1 MCNRT
6 IVVEE
11 TTAMGW
17 FARFRANAAAL
28 LILATLLLAGPAAAR
43 TGLKLDSAVQPILMK
58 DAGEAWLDESGTAS
72 VQDVAANPATKWHPT
87 AAENIYKLSGG
98 KALWVRFTVPPT
110 TTNER
115 WYLEVIYPG
124 VDRVDLFVQNSA
136 GQWTSRVAGD
146 SIPVASWPVPHRHP
160 VLPLALSASEPRVHY
175 LRIQNGTI
183 FGAPLEFVSENYLGY
198 TEQSVALGLGVYLG
212 LVVLAVI
219 LAGIGGVSLQDQGYW
234 LFAVS
239 AVMMWLCQAT
249 LTGLAGLFLWPN
261 WAWWNNMA
269 PQVTPLFAIAS
280 LQVFFA
286 EVVSLRERGHRIY
299 RAVVAGALA
308 SIPLAIYLMITPDV
322 VERLNLIVFYV
333 SLASIAGLAVVVW
346 AALRGDRYAPWLLLG
361 CLPVAVG
368 AGFPLARAAGLIPV
382 SFMTQYGMQIVIAI
396 ELPVLLVVLAL
407 RSQHRREH
415 VRRIQGLDRIDPATG
430 LINAAV
436 FHERLVRL
444 IARSQ
449 RLKFRSA
456 MLLVDI
462 GNIDQIRRQFDS
474 DSAREL
480 TLRVAGRLLSVAR
493 EIDTVARLSEHRFGI
508 LLEGPLHADEV
519 AEAGPRIVA
528 RCLMPFKGRPLEWS
542 AHVRVAQALVP
553 MDGTDPSQLIG
564 RLEMLLASAPA
575 DSRRAVFML
584 SKSSAPAALTP

>member
-1 MCNRT
+1 MQQDR
-6 IVVEE
+6 VLKEKPE
-11 TTAMGW
+11 MGW
-17 FARFRANAAAL
+17 LAGCRKAAAL
-28 LILATLLLAGPAAAR
+28 VFLALLVLAGPAAAR
-43 TGLKLDSAVQPILMK
+43 SALKFDPAQQPVMLQ
-58 DAGEAWLDESGTAS
+58 DAGDAWLDETGNAT
-72 VQDVAANPATKWHPT
+72 VQDVARDTSIRWHATAPD
-87 AAENIYKLSGG
+87 NIYKLAGG
-98 KALWVRFTVPPT
+98 KALWIRFTVPPVST
-110 TTNER
+110 SER
-115 WYLEVIYPG
+115 WYLEVVYPG
-124 VDRVDLFVQNSA
+124 VDRVELFVQNAA
-136 GQWTSRVAGD
+136 GEWRSRVAGD
-146 SIPVASWPVPHRHP
+146 SVPVARWPVPHRHP
-160 VLPLALSASEPRVHY
+160 VMPIAVSASEPRVHY
-175 LRIQNGTI
+175 LKIQNGTI
-183 FGAPLEFVSENYLGY
+183 FGAPLEFVSENTLGY
-198 TEQSVALGLGVYLG
+198 TEQSIALGLGVYLG

-219 LAGIGGVSLQDQGYW
+219 LAGIGGVSLGDKGYW
-234 LFAVS
+234 FYALS

-261 WAWWNNMA
+261 SAWLNNMA
-269 PQVTPLFAIAS
+269 PQLTPLFAIAS
-280 LQVFFA
+280 IQVFFA
-286 EVVSLRERGHRIY
+286 EVVSLRERWQLLHRL
-299 RAVVAGALA
+299 VVAAALA
-308 SIPLAIYLMITPDV
+308 SIPLAVYIMITPDV
-322 VERLNLIVFYV
+322 VERLRLIVFYV
-333 SLASIAGLAVVVW
+333 SGLTVAGLGVVVW
-346 AALRGDRYAPWLLLG
+346 AAMRGDRYAPWLLLG

-382 SFMTQYGMQIVIAI
+382 SFMTTYGMQIVIAI
-396 ELPVLLVVLAL
+396 ELPVLLIVLAM

-415 VRRIQGLDRIDPATG
+415 TRRIQGLDRIDPATG

-444 IARSQ
+444 VTRSQ

-528 RCLMPFKGRPLEWS
+528 RCLMPFKGRPLEWA
-542 AHVRVAQALVP
+542 AHVRVAQALIP

-584 SKSSAPAALTP
+584 SKTSMPAALTP

>member
-1 MCNRT
+1 
-6 IVVEE
+6 
-11 TTAMGW
+11 MGW
-17 FARFRANAAAL
+17 IAWGRKGAAAL
-28 LILATLLLAGPAAAR
+28 LFLATLLVAGPAPAR
-43 TGLKLDSAVQPILMK
+43 TSLTLSPEVQPILMR
-58 DAGEAWLDESGTAS
+58 DGAEAWLDESGQAT
-72 VQDVAANPATKWHPT
+72 VQEIARDPHLVWHPT
-87 AAENIYKLSGG
+87 AADKIYRLAGG
-98 KALWVRFTVPPT
+98 KALWIRFTVPVT
-110 TTNER
+110 ATQER
-115 WYLEVIYPG
+115 WFLEVMYPG
-124 VDRVDLFVQNSA
+124 VDRVDLFHQNPA
-136 GQWTSRVAGD
+136 GQWVSRAAGD
-146 SIPVASWPVPHRHP
+146 SIPVASWPVPHRYP
-160 VLPLALSASEPRVHY
+160 VLPMWVSATEPRVHW

-183 FGAPLEFVSENYLGY
+183 FGAPLSFVSESYLSL
-198 TEQSVALGLGVYLG
+198 TQQSVSLWLGVYLG
-212 LVVLAVI
+212 LVVLAVV
-219 LAGIGGVSLQDQGYW
+219 LSGVGGLTLRDKGYW
-234 LFAVS
+234 LFALS
-239 AVMMWLCQAT
+239 AVMMWVCQAS
-249 LTGLAGLFLWPN
+249 LTGLAGLHMWPN
-261 WAWWNNMA
+261 TAWWNNMA
-269 PQVTPLFAIAS
+269 PQVTPLFVIAS

-286 EVVSLRERGHRIY
+286 EVVSLHDRWR
-299 RAVVAGALA
+299 RAYQVLVAGALA
-308 SIPLAIYLMITPDV
+308 SIPLAVYIMVTPDV
-322 VERLNLIVFYV
+322 VGRLNIIIFYV
-333 SLASIAGLAVVVW
+333 TGATIAGLGVVLW
-346 AALRGDRYAPWLLLG
+346 AAKRGDRYAPWLLLG

-382 SFMTQYGMQIVIAI
+382 SFMTTYGMQIVIAI
-396 ELPVLLVVLAL
+396 ELPVLLIVLAM

-462 GNIDQIRRQFDS
+462 GNIDQIRRQFDA

-542 AHVRVAQALVP
+542 AHVRVAQALIP
-553 MDGTDPSQLIG
+553 MDGSDPSQLIG

-584 SKSSAPAALTP
+584 SKTSTPAALTP

>member
-1 MCNRT
+1 L
-6 IVVEE
+6 
-11 TTAMGW
+11 
-17 FARFRANAAAL
+17 AAAL
-28 LILATLLLAGPAAAR
+28 LFLAMWLAGGLALAS
-43 TGLKLDSAVQPILMK
+43 TTLKLDPDQQPILMT
-58 DAGEAWLDESGTAS
+58 DAGEAWLDTSGKVTVDEVSRNPDIQWHRTAP
-72 VQDVAANPATKWHPT
+72 N
-87 AAENIYKLSGG
+87 NIYKLDGG

-110 TTNER
+110 ANSER
-115 WYLEVIYPG
+115 WYLEVVYPG
-124 VDRVDLFVQNSA
+124 IDKVELFVQNAA

-146 SIPVASWPVPHRHP
+146 SLPVADWPVPNRHP
-160 VLPLALSASEPRVHY
+160 VMPLSVSPNEPRVHW

-183 FGAPLEFVSENYLGY
+183 FGAPLQFTNERYLGL
-198 TEQSVALGLGVYLG
+198 TQQSIALGLGVYLG

-219 LAGIGGVSLQDQGYW
+219 LAGIGGVSLGDKGYW
-234 LFAVS
+234 LYALS
-239 AVMMWLCQAT
+239 AVMMWLTQAT
-249 LTGLAGLFLWPN
+249 LTGLAGLHLWPN

-269 PQVTPLFAIAS
+269 PQITPLFAIS
-280 LQVFFA
+280 SIQVFFA
-286 EVVSLRERGHRIY
+286 EAVSLRQRWKLLYNI
-299 RAVVAGALA
+299 VVVGALA
-308 SIPLAIYLMITPDV
+308 SIPLAIYIMITPDV
-322 VERLNLIVFYV
+322 MERLRIIVFYV
-333 SLASIAGLAVVVW
+333 SGATVAGLAVVVW

-396 ELPVLLVVLAL
+396 ELPVLLIVLAL

-444 IARSQ
+444 VARSQ

-542 AHVRVAQALVP
+542 AHVRVAQALIP

-564 RLEMLLASAPA
+564 RLEMLLASAPS

-584 SKSSAPAALTP
+584 SKSSMPAALTS

>member
-1 MCNRT
+1 
-6 IVVEE
+6 
-11 TTAMGW
+11 MGW
-17 FARFRANAAAL
+17 LSRCRWLAATVFFLSMLFAGL
-28 LILATLLLAGPAAAR
+28 PGHAR
-43 TGLKLDSAVQPILMK
+43 TPLVLDAEGQPVRML
-58 DAGEAWLDESGTAS
+58 DAGDAWLDETGKMSIQEVASDPNIKWHATAS
-72 VQDVAANPATKWHPT
+72 D
-87 AAENIYKLSGG
+87 NIYKLAGG
-98 KALWVRFTVPPT
+98 KAVWVRFTVPPAVT
-110 TTNER
+110 TER
-115 WYLEVIYPG
+115 WFLEVVYPG
-124 VDRVDLFVQNSA
+124 IDRVELFVQNAA

-146 SIPVASWPVPHRHP
+146 SIPVASWPVPHRQP
-160 VLPLALSASEPRVHY
+160 VMPITVSPTEPRVHY

-183 FGAPLEFVSENYLGY
+183 FGAPLEFVSERYLAL
-198 TEQSVALGLGVYLG
+198 TQQSVALGLGVYLG
-212 LVVLAVI
+212 VVVLAVI
-219 LAGIGGVSLQDQGYW
+219 LAGIGGVSLQDKGYW
-234 LFAVS
+234 LFALS
-239 AVMMWLCQAT
+239 AVMMWLCQAS
-249 LTGLAGLFLWPN
+249 LTGLAGLHMWPN
-261 WAWWNNMA
+261 LVWWNNMA
-269 PQVTPLFAIAS
+269 PQVTPLFVIAS
-280 LQVFFA
+280 LQVFFGEA
-286 EVVSLRERGHRIY
+286 VSLPQRSRITY
-299 RAVVAGALA
+299 RVLVAGALA
-308 SIPLAIYLMITPDV
+308 SIPLAIYIMITPDV
-322 VERLNLIVFYV
+322 MDRLRVIVWYV
-333 SLASIAGLAVVVW
+333 SGATIAGLGVVVW

-382 SFMTQYGMQIVIAI
+382 SFMTTYGMQIVIAI
-396 ELPVLLVVLAL
+396 ELPVLLIVLAM

-430 LINAAV
+430 LINSAV

-462 GNIDQIRRQFDS
+462 GNIEQIRRQFDS

-584 SKSSAPAALTP
+584 SKSSMPAALTG

>member
-1 MCNRT
+1 
-6 IVVEE
+6 
-11 TTAMGW
+11 MGRIAW
-17 FARFRANAAAL
+17 SRMGSAAL
-28 LILATLLLAGPAAAR
+28 LFLAMLCLAGTAAAR
-43 TGLKLDSAVQPILMK
+43 SLVLDAEAQPIVMGN
-58 DAGEAWLDESGTAS
+58 AAEAWLDDTGQAT
-72 VQDVAANPATKWHPT
+72 VQDVARDQGLRWQPT
-87 AAENIYKLSGG
+87 AAEHIYKLAGG
-98 KALWVRFTVPPT
+98 KALWIRFTVPPT
-110 TTNER
+110 PTQER
-115 WYLEVIYPG
+115 WFLEVVYPG
-124 VDRVDLFVQNSA
+124 IDKVELFTQNA
-136 GQWTSRVAGD
+136 NGQWVTRVAGD
-146 SIPVASWPVPHRHP
+146 SIPVASWPVPHRYP
-160 VLPLALSASEPRVHY
+160 VLPLALSATEPRVHW

-183 FGAPLEFVSENYLGY
+183 FGAPLDFVSERYLSLAQ
-198 TEQSVALGLGVYLG
+198 QSVGLWLGVYLG
-212 LVVLAVI
+212 LVVLAVV
-219 LAGIGGVSLQDQGYW
+219 LSGVGGVSLGDKGYW
-234 LFAVS
+234 LFALS
-239 AVMMWLCQAT
+239 AVMMWLCQAS
-249 LTGLAGLFLWPN
+249 LTGLAGLHMWPN
-261 WAWWNNMA
+261 SAWWNNMA
-269 PQVTPLFAIAS
+269 PQVTPLFVIAS

-286 EVVSLRERGHRIY
+286 EVVSLRERWRRGY
-299 RAVVAGALA
+299 QVLVAGALA
-308 SIPLAIYLMITPDV
+308 SIPLAIYIIATPDV
-322 VERLNLIVFYV
+322 PQRLNIIIWYV
-333 SLASIAGLAVVVW
+333 TGASVAGLGVVVW

-382 SFMTQYGMQIVIAI
+382 SFMTTYGMQIVIAI
-396 ELPVLLVVLAL
+396 ELPVLLIVLAM

-444 IARSQ
+444 VARSQ

-462 GNIDQIRRQFDS
+462 GNIDQIRRQFDA

-542 AHVRVAQALVP
+542 AHVRVAQALIP

-584 SKSSAPAALTP
+584 SKASMPAALTP